1 MSVPIYPPSSPNSP
15 SPSPQPNPAGASN
28 PYVGY
33 PYGPPSAPGQQHPGQ
48 KPRKGRAGLVTGVIA
63 GAAAISLVA
72 GGIGGAIGYLVA
84 DSQAGAE
91 NAVAAAPVAVTSEDS
106 GTAAAAIDPVPA
118 LTGIADLAATVQPAV
133 VQINVGSEGQ
143 GGSGSGFII
152 SEDGYIVTNNHVA
165 GPAGED
171 GTVEVVFSDGATAT
185 GTLVG
190 ADAGYDLAVVKVERE
205 GLPTLEL
212 GSSDAVRVGDLAVAI
227 GSPLGLQGTVTSGIV
242 SALERPVTAGGAGAT
257 SFINAIQTD
266 AAINPGNSGGPL
278 VNGSGDVIGVNTAIA
293 SLSAV
298 GGAAGSIGL
307 GFAIPI
313 DTVERVVNELIETGS
328 SSTPVIGVQL
338 DTTFTGPG
346 ARIAQVT
353 PGSGADQA
361 GIQDG
366 DVITA
371 INGDVIEESTEL
383 IVSIRSNAPGD
394 SVELTILRDGRTQD
408 LTVTLAAAE

>member
-1 MSVPIYPPSSPNSP
+1 MTEPVTAGKRRKHVCPHDPAHTPGRH
-15 SPSPQPNPAGASN
+15 QPLRRLLLWAAKRPEPEPAPCVRHAAQEPGRSDHRCDRWRCCREPRGRRARWIRRLPRRREPGAGAS
-28 PYVGY
+28 
-33 PYGPPSAPGQQHPGQ
+33 
-48 KPRKGRAGLVTGVIA
+48 
-63 GAAAISLVA
+63 
-72 GGIGGAIGYLVA
+72 
-84 DSQAGAE
+84 
-91 NAVAAAPVAVTSEDS
+91 
-106 GTAAAAIDPVPA
+106 IDPVPA

-171 GTVEVVFSDGATAT
+171 GTVEVVFPDGATAT

-190 ADAGYDLAVVKVERE
+190 ADAGYDLAVVKVERN
-205 GLPTLEL
+205 GLPTLEF
-212 GSSDAVRVGDLAVAI
+212 GSSEAVRVGDLAVAI

-242 SALERPVTAGGAGAT
+242 SALERPVTAGGGGST

-278 VNGSGDVIGVNTAIA
+278 VNGSGEVIGVNTAIA

-313 DTVERVVNELIETGS
+313 DTAERVVNELIETGS

-338 DTTFTGPG
+338 DTTFSGPG
-346 ARIAQVT
+346 AKVGQVT

-371 INGDVIEESTEL
+371 
-383 IVSIRSNAPGD
+383 
-394 SVELTILRDGRTQD
+394 
-408 LTVTLAAAE
+408 

>member
-1 MSVPIYPPSSPNSP
+1 
-15 SPSPQPNPAGASN
+15 
-28 PYVGY
+28 
-33 PYGPPSAPGQQHPGQ
+33 
-48 KPRKGRAGLVTGVIA
+48 
-63 GAAAISLVA
+63 
-72 GGIGGAIGYLVA
+72 
-84 DSQAGAE
+84 
-91 NAVAAAPVAVTSEDS
+91 
-106 GTAAAAIDPVPA
+106 
-118 LTGIADLAATVQPAV
+118 
-133 VQINVGSEGQ
+133 
-143 GGSGSGFII
+143 
-152 SEDGYIVTNNHVA
+152 
-165 GPAGED
+165 
-171 GTVEVVFSDGATAT
+171 
-185 GTLVG
+185 
-190 ADAGYDLAVVKVERE
+190 
-205 GLPTLEL
+205 
-212 GSSDAVRVGDLAVAI
+212 VRVGDLAVAI

-242 SALERPVTAGGAGAT
+242 SALERPVTAGGGGST

-278 VNGSGDVIGVNTAIA
+278 VNGSGEVIGVNTAIA

-313 DTVERVVNELIETGS
+313 DTAERVVNELIETGS

-338 DTTFTGPG
+338 DTTFSGPG
-346 ARIAQVT
+346 AKVGQVT

-371 INGDVIEESTEL
+371 INGEVIEESTEL

-394 SVELTILRDGRTQD
+394 TVELTILRDGRTQD